1 MAPIS
6 KAHAAWARQ
15 IAQLLQARGKCS
27 GLILKE
33 VGLDAAK
40 LSGQVPFAKQAA
52 LFEAAAVHLED
63 SCFGLHFGSGADPID
78 LDALGYVATG
88 SPALGDG
95 LRSILTYL
103 SGSADGMHAKLSMD
117 SELAFLA
124 VDFIDSETRPEI
136 LHRRQIHEFGP
147 VLMMSLLRLV
157 AGRRVCPVWVGFRH
171 NRTEDLDG
179 FERFFG
185 CPVNFGRPKTSI
197 VLKRDLL
204 GLPSKPVDERLLSI
218 LKGHCQ
224 EALGRRGEAVSLED
238 ELAYLVASHLHA
250 GAPASHLVARE
261 LGLSERTMA
270 RRLAGQ
276 GTSFGRIVD
285 RVRRHL
291 AMRYLEEPNAR
302 ASQVA
307 YLLGYS
313 EPSAFN
319 HAFRRWTGVS
329 PSEYVAEH

>member
-1 MAPIS
+1 
-6 KAHAAWARQ
+6 
-15 IAQLLQARGKCS
+15 
-27 GLILKE
+27 
-33 VGLDAAK
+33 
-40 LSGQVPFAKQAA
+40 
-52 LFEAAAVHLED
+52 
-63 SCFGLHFGSGADPID
+63 
-78 LDALGYVATG
+78 
-88 SPALGDG
+88 
-95 LRSILTYL
+95 
-103 SGSADGMHAKLSMD
+103 MHAKLSMEG
-117 SELAFLA
+117 ELAYLA
-124 VDFIDSETRPEI
+124 VDFIDSEIR
-136 LHRRQIHEFGP
+136 HRQQIHEFGL
-147 VLMMSLLRLV
+147 VLMMSLMRLV

-185 CPVNFGRPKTSI
+185 CPVNFGQPKTSI

-204 GLPSKPVDERLLSI
+204 GLPSKPVDERLLRI

-224 EALGRRGEAVSLED
+224 EALGRRGEAVSLKD

-250 GAPASHLVARE
+250 GPPNIRLVARE

-285 RVRRHL
+285 KVRLHL
-291 AMRYLEEPNAR
+291 AMRYLDEPNIR

-329 PSEYVAEH
+329 PSEYLVGP

>member
-1 MAPIS
+1 
-6 KAHAAWARQ
+6 
-15 IAQLLQARGKCS
+15 
-27 GLILKE
+27 
-33 VGLDAAK
+33 
-40 LSGQVPFAKQAA
+40 
-52 LFEAAAVHLED
+52 
-63 SCFGLHFGSGADPID
+63 
-78 LDALGYVATG
+78 
-88 SPALGDG
+88 
-95 LRSILTYL
+95 
-103 SGSADGMHAKLSMD
+103 MHAKLSMD

-136 LHRRQIHEFGP
+136 LHRRQIHEFGL

-197 VLKRDLL
+197 VLKRD
-204 GLPSKPVDERLLSI
+204 PSKPVDERLLSI

-285 RVRRHL
+285 RVRSRSR
-291 AMRYLEEPNAR
+291 MRAR
-302 ASQVA
+302 PRSPTCSAT
-307 YLLGYS
+307 
-313 EPSAFN
+313 PSPAPSTTPSG
-319 HAFRRWTGVS
+319 AGPGCRRRSTWQSTEALRSGQW
-329 PSEYVAEH
+329 PSTEIDR